1 MANKIT
7 LWDPFKE
14 LQKLEENLLAPLSG
28 QATLFAP
35 ATDVYVEDDKQLIVE
50 AHLPGL
56 TEKDVEVSVHEG
68 VLEIRAEKTEKEEKK
83 GKRKYIRRESAT
95 SYFRRIAL
103 PENADEGKISAHFED
118 GMLKVAVPFK
128 AMPKP
133 KKIAIK
139 AKKK

>member
-1 MANKIT
+1 MANKLA

-14 LQKLEENLLAPLSG
+14 LEKLEESFFAPLG
-28 QATLFAP
+28 TQATLFAP
-35 ATDVYVEDDKQLIVE
+35 ATDVYVEDDKQLVVE

-56 TEKDVEVSVHEG
+56 SEKDVEVSVHEG

-103 PENADEGKISAHFED
+103 PDNADESKISAHFED
-118 GMLKVAVPFK
+118 GMLKVTVPFK
-128 AMPKP
+128 ALPKP
-133 KKIAIK
+133 KKIAVK
-139 AKKK
+139 SKKK